1 MFYAHFVLAKKGPL
15 SRIWLAAHW
24 DKKLTKAH
32 VFETNIEQSVDGILQ
47 PKVKMALRTS
57 GHLLLGVVRIYSRKA
72 KYLLSDCNEAFVKI
86 KMAFRP
92 GMVDLPEENR
102 EAAMNAITLPEV
114 FHDFD
119 TAMPDLDDVDIH
131 AQLSM
136 NQTRA
141 EEITMREDYGNINL
155 DTVGDDGFGEQ
166 IGSPEMLR
174 EPQDLGGDGMSFVG
188 DGQSLL
194 EEERS
199 AALGYTHSM
208 IGSRAGSVV
217 GGPRVPS
224 PSQSLKSSRLSHLDA
239 PIQDDG
245 FGGTV
250 SGTGHDM
257 LAGGLFEDGS
267 LFDDAPPTLPPSERV
282 PESSYDDG
290 DNFGAPS
297 PSHSSLGDDR
307 PATPLDNPPVMDTDS
322 SPLSPAASQ
331 HSVTPSL
338 GQAPANNM
346 GGDTVRDTTTLI
358 HNQEESFALAPVD
371 ATTVK
376 GLTHRAKRK
385 RKLIV
390 DEVKAIS
397 GEEMKAQL
405 SDTNDI
411 ITTLDL
417 APPTKR
423 LMHWKETGGVE
434 KLFVLP
440 GRVLLA
446 RNIAADYNL
455 NLVVSTN
462 DLETFDTLIG
472 DSLDSEQLPLENVRD
487 AEKNDLAVPSTP
499 GKKETRTRKRKSD
512 EGDKMSEYQRRQ
524 EEMQRKMEE
533 SAKEDQLRK
542 ERESMESQQMSQTN
556 LFPAESPAPHYTSFG
571 GSTPGY
577 PPGYPDTPGYSG
589 AFPAGGQTPT
599 CATPQFP
606 ERSPGY
612 GPQQTADYRAE
623 SPGQQEPL
631 LPPPHHGSDFT
642 DAWVSQVAA
651 LPPQQAAEDWDD
663 DVRPDS
669 GMSGNYDDRDDDDDD
684 DDDEEGD
691 VAEENGEYLDQ
702 ETVEQFED
710 RVLNK
715 RAAKLQLRLRKL
727 LDSSPSITYNDLAK
741 KKDTKKDGAQKFY
754 SLLVLQKFQ
763 AVELD
768 QDQQNIYADLHVA
781 KGASFDMDPT
791 AAAKY

>member
-155 DTVGDDGFGEQ
+155 DTVDDGFGEQ

-188 DGQSLL
+188 DAQSLM
-194 EEERS
+194 EVDERS

-217 GGPRVPS
+217 GAPRAPS

-245 FGGTV
+245 FGGAMST
-250 SGTGHDM
+250 TGHDM
-257 LAGGLFEDGS
+257 MAGGLFEDGS

-282 PESSYDDG
+282 PESNYDDH

-297 PSHSSLGDDR
+297 PGPSSPGDDR
-307 PATPLDNPPVMDTDS
+307 PATPLENPPVMDTDS
-322 SPLSPAASQ
+322 SPLSPVPSQ
-331 HSVTPSL
+331 HSIRSSQTAT
-338 GQAPANNM
+338 APAQVNPLSLDPTQDNI
-346 GGDTVRDTTTLI
+346 DTTTLI
-358 HNQEESFALAPVD
+358 QNEKESFTLAPVD

-376 GLTHRAKRK
+376 GLSHRAKRK

-446 RNIAADYNL
+446 RHIATDYNL
-455 NLVVSTN
+455 NLVVSNN

-487 AEKNDLAVPSTP
+487 AEKSHDMATPATPSR
-499 GKKETRTRKRKSD
+499 KESRGRKRKSD
-512 EGDKMSEYQRRQ
+512 EGEKMSEYQRRQ
-524 EEMQRKMEE
+524 EEMQRQMEE
-533 SAKEDQLRK
+533 SAREDQLRK
-542 ERESMESQQMSQTN
+542 ERESLEQSS
-556 LFPAESPAPHYTSFG
+556 LFPAESPGPPHYNTFG

-577 PPGYPDTPGYSG
+577 PPVYPDTPGYP
-589 AFPAGGQTPT
+589 PAGQTPT

-606 ERSPGY
+606 ETTGGYPSAPLYHPHLQAGQTPDYRSP
-612 GPQQTADYRAE
+612 
-623 SPGQQEPL
+623 SPA
-631 LPPPHHGSDFT
+631 LPPPQHGADFT

-651 LPPQQAAEDWDD
+651 LPPHQGQEDWED

-669 GMSGNYDDRDDDDDD
+669 GMSGGHYDDDDDD
-684 DDDEEGD
+684 QEDEEEEEGD
-691 VAEENGEYLDQ
+691 NGEYLDE

-715 RAAKLQLRLRKL
+715 RAAKV
-727 LDSSPSITYNDLAK
+727 
-741 KKDTKKDGAQKFY
+741 G
-754 SLLVLQKFQ
+754 V
-763 AVELD
+763 
-768 QDQQNIYADLHVA
+768 
-781 KGASFDMDPT
+781 
-791 AAAKY
+791 

>member
-1 MFYAHFVLAKKGPL
+1 
-15 SRIWLAAHW
+15 
-24 DKKLTKAH
+24 
-32 VFETNIEQSVDGILQ
+32 
-47 PKVKMALRTS
+47 
-57 GHLLLGVVRIYSRKA
+57 
-72 KYLLSDCNEAFVKI
+72 
-86 KMAFRP
+86 
-92 GMVDLPEENR
+92 
-102 EAAMNAITLPEV
+102 
-114 FHDFD
+114 
-119 TAMPDLDDVDIH
+119 
-131 AQLSM
+131 M

-188 DGQSLL
+188 EGQSLL
-194 EEERS
+194 EAEERS

-217 GGPRVPS
+217 GGPRAAS

-267 LFDDAPPTLPPSERV
+267 LFDEAPPTLPPSERV
-282 PESSYDDG
+282 PESNYDDG

-331 HSVTPSL
+331 HSVGPGQSL
-338 GQAPANNM
+338 AAKAVEANK
-346 GGDTVRDTTTLI
+346 VDTTTLI

-446 RNIAADYNL
+446 RNLATDYNL

-462 DLETFDTLIG
+462 DLETFESLLGDT
-472 DSLDSEQLPLENVRD
+472 LDSEQLPLENVRD
-487 AEKNDLAVPSTP
+487 GEKSHDLLAPVTP
-499 GKKETRTRKRKSD
+499 GKKETRGRKRKSD

-542 ERESMESQQMSQTN
+542 ERESLESQHMNQTAN

-577 PPGYPDTPGYSG
+577 PPGYPDTPGYPGSF
-589 AFPAGGQTPT
+589 AAGGQTPT

-606 ERSPGY
+606 ESPQY
-612 GPQQTADYRAE
+612 QPHQAQQTPDYRAE
-623 SPGQQEPL
+623 SPAQQEPL
-631 LPPPHHGSDFT
+631 LPPPQHGSDFT

-651 LPPQQAAEDWDD
+651 LPPHQGTEDWDD

-669 GMSGNYDDRDDDDDD
+669 GMSGHYDDRDDDDDD
-684 DDDEEGD
+684 EEEEEEGG
-691 VAEENGEYLDQ
+691 EENGEYLDQ

-715 RAAKLQLRLRKL
+715 RAAKVGVVLVFHIQLNVFTSVTTPAEEDAGRLSHHQL
-727 LDSSPSITYNDLAK
+727 LRAGQEEGHQEGRRSEVLLITRPPEGKPTHSEVDIFTESLFAVPGS
-741 KKDTKKDGAQKFY
+741 GA
-754 SLLVLQKFQ
+754 
-763 AVELD
+763 
-768 QDQQNIYADLHVA
+768 
-781 KGASFDMDPT
+781 GPGPT
-791 AAAKY
+791 QHLRRPERGQGNLFRYGRHSCC